1 MVLLAL
7 IINCFELQTY
17 FIYSQPTLEWIKYYP
32 DTNTFSSDGAILTVD
47 DSGNVYTTGHS
58 VIGTQNFYTTIKY
71 NTSGVQQWVTNFF
84 GDTAG
89 GRFPHDI
96 AVDKQS
102 NVYVTGY
109 AYTISTNYF
118 DFCTVKYN
126 SNGVQQWVRYYDNP
140 THNIDQARKIAIDNT
155 GNIYVSGFSD
165 LCPFSCGIYTT
176 IKYSTNGD
184 QIWSRTY
191 GNGIGSCDLG
201 DMKIDNDCNVYITG
215 KNQYD
220 AVTIKYDSS
229 GNQQWVNTFHNSVN
243 STIAKSMVLDK
254 NNNVIITGQSAN
266 GDRITSF
273 TFKYSSSGVQQ
284 WAKIIAPTSLD
295 TDSYSSNSVVAD
307 KDGNIYISGLYKHN
321 APTPMKYFLI
331 KYSYSGDTI
340 WSFQSLDS
348 ATPPNS
354 YMDIDNDNNIYVAG
368 TKSVYLNPF
377 YQNQIVIFKFDTSGT
392 LKWKEVTN
400 FPYSIGTNNLI
411 LDKYLSIY
419 LSGGSHSSIATL
431 KYSQITGIITKKE
444 ILPKTHFLYQ
454 NYPNPFNPTTKIRFD
469 IGPSLI
475 SQFRKEWTIIL
486 KIYDVLGRELETL
499 VNQKLN
505 TGTYEIEWNAS
516 IYASGIYFYQL
527 KIGDFIE
534 TKKLILVK

>member
-7 IINCFELQTY
+7 IINCFLQTY
-17 FIYSQPTLEWIKYYP
+17 FIYSQPTLEWMRIYP
-32 DTNTFSSDGAILTVD
+32 DTNAFTTVSFALAID
-47 DSGNVYTTGHS
+47 NSGNVYTTGYS
-58 VIGTQNFYTTIKY
+58 EISTRMCYATIKY
-71 NTSGVQQWVTNFF
+71 NSAGVQHWAANFF
-84 GDTAG
+84 GDTIG
-89 GRFPHDI
+89 GRTPNDI

-140 THNIDQARKIAIDNT
+140 THNIDQAGKIAIDNA

-165 LCPFSCGIYTT
+165 LCPFTCGIYTT

-184 QIWSRTY
+184 QIWCRTY
-191 GNGIGSCDLG
+191 GNGNGSCDLG

-215 KNQYD
+215 KNQND

-254 NNNVIITGQSAN
+254 KNNVIITGQSAN

-295 TDSYSSNSVVAD
+295 TDSYSSNSVAAD
-307 KDGNIYISGLYKHN
+307 KDGNIYISGLFQHN
-321 APTPMKYFLI
+321 AMTPRRLFI
-331 KYSYSGDTI
+331 VKYSYNGDSL
-340 WSFQSLDS
+340 WSFTSIDS
-348 ATPPNS
+348 AVPPIS
-354 YMDIDNDNNIYVAG
+354 YMEIDNDDNIYALI
-368 TKSVYLNPF
+368 TKRIYSNPF
-377 YQNQIVIFKFDTSGT
+377 YLEQIDLFKFDTTGT
-392 LKWKEVTN
+392 LLWEEATDFPPSISARGLKVDNN
-400 FPYSIGTNNLI
+400 FN
-411 LDKYLSIY
+411 IY
-419 LSGGSHSSIATL
+419 LSGYYNHNIATI
-431 KYSQITGIITKKE
+431 KYSQITGVKIIKN
-444 ILPKTHFLYQ
+444 ILPKTHLLYQ
-454 NYPNPFNPTTKIRFD
+454 NYPNPFNPITKIRFD

-475 SQFRKEWTIIL
+475 SQFRKEGTIIL
-486 KIYDVLGRELETL
+486 KIYDVLGRKLETL

-505 TGTYEIEWNAS
+505 TGTYEIEWDAS
-516 IYASGIYFYQL
+516 AYASGIYFYQL
-527 KIGDFIE
+527 CIGNISETNKMVFI
-534 TKKLILVK
+534 K